1 MAGAGIGLPPNDEPE
16 QESTSPARPKRK
28 DDYIRFRK
36 AIKSDEK
43 CGLVPV

>member
-28 DDYIRFRK
+28 DDYIRFGK
-36 AIKSDEK
+36 AIKPDEK
-43 CGLVPV
+43 CVPVSV